1 MPTTRSQ
8 TAKEATFLQD
18 MSQYQEH
25 NLYLSG
31 SRESTLV
38 ESEVHIPESPSSDSN
53 GRDDWRNSSFGP
65 IATTREV
72 EIFSRGVQ
80 SVGQAA
86 VESTTKKPI
95 VVLKYSKKP
104 EIQQTRARSSRLR
117 KSKYEDL
124 AQILILDNDQEDSDF
139 EPSKSPIKRPRFAL
153 ATTRKK
159 SSIYNRTRT
168 NNVQASRASGG
179 TFKTKVLVDEDYGS
193 YTEVQDSLS
202 ASSDIRSKLRT
213 RNNTEVVVQVSL
225 LIRSW
230 RMELTVRVGTAQ
242 ATAAAQTDF

>member
-18 MSQYQEH
+18 MSHYQEH
-25 NLYLSG
+25 NLHLSG

-38 ESEVHIPESPSSDSN
+38 GSEVYIPESPSSDSN
-53 GRDDWRNSSFGP
+53 GGDDWRNSSFAP
-65 IATTREV
+65 IAATREV

-80 SVGQAA
+80 SARQAA
-86 VESTTKKPI
+86 VESTAKKLI

-104 EIQQTRARSSRLR
+104 ELRQTRARSLRLR

-124 AQILILDNDQEDSDF
+124 AQILVLDNDQEDSDF
-139 EPSKSPIKRPRFAL
+139 EPSKSPIKRPRLAL

-179 TFKTKVLVDEDYGS
+179 TFKTKVLVDEDYES
-193 YTEVQDSLS
+193 YIEVQDSLS

-213 RNNTEVVVQVSL
+213 RNNTGVVVQVSL
-225 LIRSW
+225 LIRS
-230 RMELTVRVGTAQ
+230 
-242 ATAAAQTDF
+242 